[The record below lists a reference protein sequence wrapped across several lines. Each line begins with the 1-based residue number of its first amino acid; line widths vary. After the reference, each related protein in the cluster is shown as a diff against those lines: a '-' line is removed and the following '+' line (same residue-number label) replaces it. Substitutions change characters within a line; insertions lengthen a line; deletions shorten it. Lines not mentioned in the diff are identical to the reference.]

1 MSKPKPTRITLTLKS
16 PIEAEPGRS
25 MERTE
30 VYEVEPGQYGTFSVY
45 PMHPTKDPSVWV
57 RSTMSYSGVPN
68 MVAFA
73 AERQKEN
80 DAAAARASQAVIDE
94 RGRRVRREEAAPAVR
109 AIQAAHGLLRS
120 DWEHRMWEQ
129 VGEDLGGRLLTFC
142 LVEMSHPEEKARE
155 VALRKLFRPF
165 LTEAKQ
171 NAREEYPEDYREA
184 DDKDDFYADYIDDIA
199 THIAENID

>member
-1 MSKPKPTRITLTLKS
+1 MSKRVTLKLKS
-16 PIEAEPGRS
+16 PIEANGTS

-30 VYEVEPGQYGTFSVY
+30 VYEVTEMADGTLSLWG
-45 PMHPTKDPSVWV
+45 MHPTKDPSVWV
-57 RSTMSYSGVPN
+57 RGSAGYSGVPN

-73 AERQKEN
+73 AERQAEN
-80 DAAAARASQAVIDE
+80 DKRAAQASKAVVEE
-94 RGRRVRREEAAPAVR
+94 RERQVRKEEAAPAVR

-129 VGEDLGGRLLTFC
+129 VGEDIGGRLLTFC
-142 LVEMSHPEEKARE
+142 MVEMSHPEEKARE

-184 DDKDDFYADYIDDIA
+184 DDKEDFYADYIDDIA
-199 THIAENID
+199 THIAENIG